1 MNNTPK
7 ALSPRGIRMA
17 IIAWVVVT
25 AIILADQA
33 IKIWIKTNFYLTEDY
48 EVFSWFHIHF
58 IQNNGMAFGLELVNK
73 YILTSLRIVL
83 FGFLVWYLRELC
95 RRAWAPMGY
104 FLSVALVA
112 AGAFGNIVDCIFYG
126 QIFNNPYPPAV
137 ATFVPWGEGYA
148 PLFQGLVVDMFYFP
162 LFSFTWP
169 EWMPVVGGTVFSFF
183 DPVFNLADA
192 AISVGMVAIILF
204 YFNLMETSLK
214 DEKPAKDS
222 TRA

>member
-126 QIFNNPYPPAV
+126 QIFDNPFPPAV

-204 YFNLMETSLK
+204 YFNLMELSLK